1 MASIALLGYGTVGSG
16 VYEILTKN
24 KETISKKAGKDIT
37 VKRILDLREFKGTP
51 VENIVVHDIN
61 VILEDNDI
69 EVVVEAMGGD
79 EPAYTY
85 AMAAL
90 KKGKSYCTSNKVL
103 VANHG
108 PELLKVAKENNCN
121 FLFEASVG
129 GGIPIIR
136 PLNHSLTP
144 EEILEIDGIL
154 NGTTNY
160 ILTRMNK
167 EGLPY
172 SEILKDAQALGFA
185 EKDPTADVEGFDA
198 CRKIAILTSLA
209 YGKNVK
215 FEDIHTEGITKIS
228 NEDFKYAEAMNKG
241 IKLLARSWRENGKQ
255 YAIVAPYMVC
265 EDCPL
270 SFVSGVINA
279 ILVKGNMLGD
289 AMFYGSGAGSLPTA
303 SAVVSDIVEAVK
315 NKGNH
320 IPVLWEDEAVKV
332 CDHAEIVSNFFVRVS
347 DTVSKDDVKK
357 TFSDVSFCEGVVPS
371 EYAFVVSGIKEG
383 DFYEKVKVFD
393 AKQIL
398 RVM

>member
-1 MASIALLGYGTVGSG
+1 
-16 VYEILTKN
+16 
-24 KETISKKAGKDIT
+24 
-37 VKRILDLREFKGTP
+37 
-51 VENIVVHDIN
+51 
-61 VILEDNDI
+61 
-69 EVVVEAMGGD
+69 
-79 EPAYTY
+79 
-85 AMAAL
+85 
-90 KKGKSYCTSNKVL
+90 
-103 VANHG
+103 
-108 PELLKVAKENNCN
+108 
-121 FLFEASVG
+121 
-129 GGIPIIR
+129 
-136 PLNHSLTP
+136 
-144 EEILEIDGIL
+144 
-154 NGTTNY
+154 
-160 ILTRMNK
+160 MNK

-241 IKLLARSWRENGKQ
+241 VKLLARSWREDGKQ
-255 YAIVAPYMVC
+255 YAIVAPYMVG

-320 IPVLWEDEAVKV
+320 VPVLWEDEVVKV

-371 EYAFVVSGIKEG
+371 EYAFVASGIKEG